1 MPTTVTTLRRWIP
14 LAVVLASVAAFCL
27 RVVPLY
33 DRVFMPAG
41 VNFQVNDAWY
51 HARGQ
56 QSLAAH
62 FPHRSG
68 FDPYAV
74 YPGGQAVVTGPLWD
88 YMIATPAWLIGA
100 VSPSRSPSP
109 RTVEMVAAWMPALL
123 GALFPPLVFW
133 LARLLFDDL
142 TGVFAAWWIA
152 LLPGVLL
159 WMSRLGADDH
169 HAAESF
175 LALLA
180 WGLVCKASESGIV
193 DRPEVGQASLPAAFR
208 IKARKSGRQGCLPHL
223 SSVLFTLA
231 AGVALGAY
239 FANRPAGIFL
249 VGILVVAALLD
260 PVLAPIGAG
269 ALTVAAIL
277 FLPLSGTQWAGETWT
292 ALGGGIAAT
301 LALSAVARLWR
312 IKRWSAVSRLAANAA
327 LVAAAVAFA
336 WLIRPSLFVFLR
348 FQFQRAAG
356 QTGNVVG
363 ELQPLLHWGQ
373 GSTWEILLA
382 QFGTSW
388 ILAFPALVALIYL
401 AWKENRP
408 PLTLFAV
415 WSVVMTA
422 GAFAQVR
429 MAVYLLVNLAI
440 LAAVASSWVMR
451 FSARRAVR
459 IAATVVVVLCLAAN
473 LPRAWKELQL
483 TTEPSP
489 EWHAALAWLRT
500 QSPEP
505 LGDSAAW
512 TALYPAL
519 ESGRQFSYP
528 QQAYSVAVWWDF
540 GYWVEY
546 LARRIPSSNG
556 TQAGVEQTAR
566 FYAEIDAANA
576 MARLDRMGS
585 RYVVVDPSVGGGGD
599 NSIVLSILEAGGRPV
614 KPYLR
619 IFLQDG
625 RPVIVYLP
633 SYYESMAV
641 RLYLYDGGPAI
652 ANAGTWVLHG
662 RNLTGQLYPTLDFA
676 RQFPTQQEAREFLQ
690 GRPPQG
696 YVIGGLDPS
705 ASFIP
710 LDGVPGLRLVYSSGG
725 PGSVK
730 VFERVR

>member
-1 MPTTVTTLRRWIP
+1 MGRWIP
-14 LAVVLASVAAFCL
+14 FAVVLASVAAFCL
-27 RVVPLY
+27 RTVTLY
-33 DRVFMPAG
+33 DRVFTAAG

-56 QSLAAH
+56 QALAAH

-88 YMIATPAWLIGA
+88 YMIATPAWLLGGG
-100 VSPSRSPSP
+100 SPSP

-152 LLPGVLL
+152 VLPGVLL

-180 WGLVCKASESGIV
+180 LGMVCKASDSG
-193 DRPEVGQASLPAAFR
+193 EVGQASLPAAFR
-208 IKARKSGRQGCLPHL
+208 IKAEKNGRQRCLPHL
-223 SSVLFTLA
+223 STIA

-269 ALTVAAIL
+269 ALSVAAIL

-301 LALSAVARLWR
+301 LALTAVAHLWR
-312 IKRWSAVSRLAANAA
+312 TKRWSAISRLAANAA
-327 LVAAAVAFA
+327 LVAAAVGFA
-336 WLIRPSLFVFLR
+336 WLIRPSLFVFLH
-348 FQFQRAAG
+348 FQFERAAG

-363 ELQPLLHWGQ
+363 ELQPLLPRGQ
-373 GSTWEILLA
+373 GSAWEVLLA

-388 ILAFPALVALIYL
+388 MLALPALVAVIY
-401 AWKENRP
+401 AACKKNRP
-408 PLTLFAV
+408 ALTLFAV

-429 MAVYLLVNLAI
+429 MAIYLLVNFAI
-440 LAAVASSWVMR
+440 LAAVASAWIIRVSP
-451 FSARRAVR
+451 RRAAR
-459 IAATVVVVLCLAAN
+459 IAATALVTLCLAAN

-483 TTEPSP
+483 TTAPTP
-489 EWHAALAWLRT
+489 GWHAALDWLRM

-505 LGDSAAW
+505 LGDAAAW
-512 TALYPAL
+512 TARYPAL

-599 NSIVLSILEAGGRPV
+599 NSIFLSILEAGGRPV
-614 KPYLR
+614 KPYMR

-633 SYYESMAV
+633 SYYQSMAA
-641 RLYLYDGGPAI
+641 RLYLYDGKPTA
-652 ANAGTWVLHG
+652 ATAGAWLIHG
-662 RNLTGQLYPTLDFA
+662 RNLPGQMYPTIDLV
-676 RQFPTQQEAREFLQ
+676 RQFPSQQEARDFQQ
-690 GRPPQG
+690 GKPPQD
-696 YVIGGLDPS
+696 YIIGGLDPS

-710 LDGVPGLRLVYSSGG
+710 LDGVPGLRLVYTSGG
-725 PGSVK
+725 RSVK
-730 VFERVR
+730 VFERVK